1 MDFTSPLFSLK
12 NQEPNEI
19 NLKMFYTAVG
29 SLNLHGSSDDLLRI
43 ALALK
48 GCW

>member
-19 NLKMFYTAVG
+19 NLKMFYMAVG
-29 SLNLHGSSDDLLRI
+29 SLNLHGSVQMIFCTLHWL
-43 ALALK
+43 
-48 GCW
+48 